1 MAERGGQIG
10 NTNGVRGQLFKDQ
23 LRRVFAQEPHRLRQ
37 IAEKLITKA
46 EEGEPWAVREL
57 MDRIDGKAVQAMTVA
72 NEDGSPL
79 LAGIRVEFIRPTSAA
94 PAATPEVVADV
105 SAGRLP

>member
-1 MAERGGQIG
+1 MAERGGQSG
-10 NTNGVRGQLFKDQ
+10 NTNSVRGQLFRDQ
-23 LRRVFAQEPHRLRQ
+23 LRRVFAQDPHRLRN

-79 LAGIRVEFIRPTSAA
+79 LAGIRVEFVRPGATSAPQAA
-94 PAATPEVVADV
+94 PADGN
-105 SAGRLP
+105 AGSLP